1 MDKFVSTYLNMIIE
15 AKFSNEKWK
24 SSGLYKNIEIYES
37 YTHLSDRL
45 LQRYNIDL
53 SNWMY
58 WNIIKNQIIEYLI
71 NNLCFDKCSKK
82 NPYIRNYWCHLTV
95 SNMYVAFICQNDL
108 DDNVNRVYFST
119 FLPNQNTKNKLGVET
134 FDLAL

>member
-1 MDKFVSTYLNMIIE
+1 MNKFNALYNKIINE
-15 AKFSNEKWK
+15 TKFSNKKWK
-24 SSGLYKNIEIYES
+24 NVGLYKDIEIYENFD
-37 YTHLSDRL
+37 HLKDRL
-45 LQRYNIDL
+45 MLRYTIEL
-53 SNWMY
+53 TTWKR

-71 NNLCFDKCSKK
+71 NNSCFDKCSKK
-82 NPYIRNYWCHLTV
+82 NPYIRNYWCHLTL

-119 FLPNQNTKNKLGVET
+119 FLPNKNTKNKMGVET

>member
-1 MDKFVSTYLNMIIE
+1 MDKFVSTYINMIIE